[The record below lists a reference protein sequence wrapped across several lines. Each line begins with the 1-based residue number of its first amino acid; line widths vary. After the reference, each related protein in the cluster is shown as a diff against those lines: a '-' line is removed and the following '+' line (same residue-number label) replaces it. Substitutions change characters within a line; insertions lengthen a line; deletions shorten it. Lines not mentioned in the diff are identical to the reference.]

1 MQDGSDAVAEI
12 GLDYREKALLIQGKV
27 PAVDAMM
34 SAEKLGI
41 YAQTHL
47 SDAQALL
54 ERARE
59 GDEEA
64 FSLLFE
70 RYGNIIFNFIYR
82 LVGQRE
88 VVEDLTQET
97 FIRAYRKLNSLR
109 IQDDAQLSTWLF
121 GIAKN
126 VARES
131 FRSRRN
137 DQKRIALEDISTLAS
152 SEHDRQPDKQL
163 WDKEIN
169 HIVQRALE
177 TLDND
182 KRLVFTLR
190 VFHQQSYEEIATITG
205 FSLPKLKADLYRARI
220 QMRGLLRPYLEEN
233 HEL

>member
-1 MQDGSDAVAEI
+1 
-12 GLDYREKALLIQGKV
+12 
-27 PAVDAMM
+27 M

-41 YAQTHL
+41 YPQTRI
-47 SDAQALL
+47 SGAETLL
-54 ERARE
+54 ERARQ

-70 RYGNIIFNFIYR
+70 RYANVIFNFIYR

-97 FIRAYRKLNSLR
+97 FIRAYRKVSALR
-109 IQDDAQLSTWLF
+109 IQDDTQLSAWLF
-121 GIAKN
+121 SIAKN

-131 FRSRRN
+131 LRSRRA
-137 DQKRIALEDISTLAS
+137 DQKRIVLEDVSALDLS
-152 SEHDRQPDKQL
+152 GHDPQPDKQL
-163 WDKEIN
+163 WNKEMN
-169 HIVQRALE
+169 QIVQRALE

-220 QMRGLLRPYLEEN
+220 QMRGLLRPYLEEKS
-233 HEL
+233 

>member
-1 MQDGSDAVAEI
+1 
-12 GLDYREKALLIQGKV
+12 
-27 PAVDAMM
+27 M

-41 YAQTHL
+41 FARTGL
-47 SDAQALL
+47 GSAEALL
-54 ERARE
+54 ARARQ

-64 FSLLFE
+64 FSQLFE
-70 RYGNIIFNFIYR
+70 CYANAVFNFIYR

-88 VVEDLTQET
+88 AVEDLTQET
-97 FIRAYRKLNSLR
+97 FIRAYRKLSTLR
-109 IQDDAQLSTWLF
+109 IQNDTQLSTWLF

-131 FRSRRN
+131 FRSRRS
-137 DQKRIALEDISTLAS
+137 DQKRIALEDLSAS
-152 SEHDRQPDKQL
+152 ALSDHDPQPDKQL
-163 WDKEIN
+163 WDKEVS

>member
-1 MQDGSDAVAEI
+1 
-12 GLDYREKALLIQGKV
+12 
-27 PAVDAMM
+27 M
-34 SAEKLGI
+34 SAENLGI
-41 YAQTHL
+41 YPQTRI
-47 SDAQALL
+47 SGAETLL
-54 ERARE
+54 ERARQ

-70 RYGNIIFNFIYR
+70 RYANVIFNFIYR

-97 FIRAYRKLNSLR
+97 FIRAYRKVSALR
-109 IQDDAQLSTWLF
+109 IQDDTQLSAWLF
-121 GIAKN
+121 SIAKN

-131 FRSRRN
+131 LRSRRA
-137 DQKRIALEDISTLAS
+137 DQKRIVLEDVSALDLS
-152 SEHDRQPDKQL
+152 GHDPQPDKQL
-163 WDKEIN
+163 WNKEMN
-169 HIVQRALE
+169 QIVQRALE